1 MKLKFW
7 QWYAC
12 LTIIATINI
21 IALIIF
27 LVKIKAKDLYSKL
40 CKYLAMPWVVECAWR
55 SFFPS
60 LYLQRFVVWNVW
72 MNAIFVDR
80 CWACLGELSWS
91 YQISNCLRQQDID
104 INNAGLGTTWIQLSG
119 WLSFFSYVIA
129 ECISYYNVATTNEWW
144 AAAEVIVDG
153 LAFLIMFPAALYL
166 FIQQWHYKWSSGK
179 MFCLIL
185 AIITVVYPI
194 YNIFIDAPM
203 YMKRYKEDQGN
214 HKKYLRFW
222 PGLIDS
228 FNRRI
233 VTHEIKDWS
242 DDMTWMLCY
251 FLFGAWS
258 GMVLMY
264 APHSKRP
271 SSEDD
276 NKNEPLLLQTTVL

>member
-1 MKLKFW
+1 M
-7 QWYAC
+7 
-12 LTIIATINI
+12 
-21 IALIIF
+21 
-27 LVKIKAKDLYSKL
+27 
-40 CKYLAMPWVVECAWR
+40 
-55 SFFPS
+55 
-60 LYLQRFVVWNVW
+60 
-72 MNAIFVDR
+72 
-80 CWACLGELSWS
+80 
-91 YQISNCLRQQDID
+91 
-104 INNAGLGTTWIQLSG
+104 
-119 WLSFFSYVIA
+119 
-129 ECISYYNVATTNEWW
+129 
-144 AAAEVIVDG
+144 
-153 LAFLIMFPAALYL
+153 
-166 FIQQWHYKWSSGK
+166 
-179 MFCLIL
+179 IL
-185 AIITVVYPI
+185 PI

-228 FNRRI
+228 FDRRI

-276 NKNEPLLLQTTVL
+276 NKNFEKNIQKFTDINIEKIEKILVEKEKEIIRI